1 MTFKRLFLI
10 IGTFSIIAL
19 LIGYWFLFQNNL
31 VLVIDNY
38 SWINADVDVE
48 VWVDNDL
55 VVNHEVS
62 KDRTGHKPEVFPIMV
77 DSDKLHRLRVSL
89 AKQGVDE
96 IEFTVDKKTYLI
108 IQIRSDSLN
117 VYQSEFSVINFEEA
131 LRKGFIFN
139 W

>member
-38 SWINADVDVE
+38 SWINADVNVE

-55 VVNHEVS
+55 IVNQGVS
-62 KDRTGHKPEVFPIMV
+62 KDRTGHKPEVFPIKV
-77 DSDKLHRLRVSL
+77 DSDKLHRLKVSL

-131 LRKGFIFN
+131 LRKGFIFK